1 MTTTAVSHQPS
12 WGYYATSNVSWGEL
26 GDPRAGPYGVNSGV
40 LLVNLTRARQVR
52 HQLQGARVHLHDG
65 NAPLPSPHSSPLF
78 FCTHGQANVS
88 AAWEAILTHRPS
100 HSSFY
105 FFDQDLLNVYLR
117 LNPEV
122 RLRLWPSVT
131 LIGPRLLRR
140 AAC

>member
-1 MTTTAVSHQPS
+1 MSHQPP
-12 WGYYATSNVSWGEL
+12 WGYYATSKESWGEL

-52 HQLQGARVHLHDG
+52 HKLQGVFATATRLSQ
-65 NAPLPSPHSSPLF
+65 PSLITPR

-100 HSSFY
+100 YSSFY

-122 RLRLWPSVT
+122 GAPPLCRPFVT
-131 LIGPRLLRR
+131 ATL
-140 AAC
+140 A

>member
-65 NAPLPSPHSSPLF
+65 NAPLP
-78 FCTHGQANVS
+78 A
-88 AAWEAILTHRPS
+88 LTHHPSFFASMGRP
-100 HSSFY
+100 
-105 FFDQDLLNVYLR
+105 
-117 LNPEV
+117 
-122 RLRLWPSVT
+122 T
-131 LIGPRLLRR
+131 
-140 AAC
+140 